1 MNQLAI
7 IIPYY
12 KIDFFEETLKSV
24 ASQSNRNFTLYIGN
38 DASPNNP
45 VVLIQKYFK
54 DHEYKY
60 YEYSKNIGASNL
72 ALQWQRILENVH
84 EEWFHILGDDD
95 IISENFVQEFY
106 TNLDDI
112 EKQNIN
118 VVKFSQALID
128 ERRNVITEFTQYKTI
143 ENSVSLWQ
151 KKFHLNHRSSL
162 SEHIFR
168 KKSFDIFRF
177 KEFPLAWHTDD
188 LAVLEYSYFKNIF
201 FINNATVL
209 VRVSSLSISGDTEN
223 DSYNEK
229 KIEAKY
235 QFIGFVI
242 NNYYSQLGRDV
253 LQLMIKTQI
262 EFCWIYKKKLNINL
276 FKLYY
281 YLKSYKQILGIPRK
295 SLLLLTNRKPY
306 LTFKHYSKLIEK
318 TYNYLHYFLSIK
330 LNKNLK
336 KQRQNPKSIPVII
349 INYNQLYYLKILVNF
364 LQERK
369 FENIIIVD
377 NNSDYPPLLEY
388 YKSIKEF
395 ITIETMS
402 SNLGHLVFF
411 ENKDLQKKYGNGY
424 FVLTDPDIVPNSN
437 LPEDF
442 LGQMIAILDD
452 YFSTTTKVGFA
463 LDLETIPDTFPLKQ
477 KVLKWE
483 KKFWKNKLKDNLY
496 RANID
501 TTFALYKPYYPKH
514 YKDLPFF
521 QGVRVADQ
529 YTAIHGGWYI
539 DPLQYSEE
547 NLHYIN
553 SVDKSSSWK
562 LDNHGKHD
570 NKVTAVYKN

>member
-1 MNQLAI
+1 
-7 IIPYY
+7 
-12 KIDFFEETLKSV
+12 
-24 ASQSNRNFTLYIGN
+24 
-38 DASPNNP
+38 
-45 VVLIQKYFK
+45 
-54 DHEYKY
+54 
-60 YEYSKNIGASNL
+60 
-72 ALQWQRILENVH
+72 
-84 EEWFHILGDDD
+84 
-95 IISENFVQEFY
+95 
-106 TNLDDI
+106 
-112 EKQNIN
+112 
-118 VVKFSQALID
+118 
-128 ERRNVITEFTQYKTI
+128 
-143 ENSVSLWQ
+143 
-151 KKFHLNHRSSL
+151 
-162 SEHIFR
+162 
-168 KKSFDIFRF
+168 
-177 KEFPLAWHTDD
+177 
-188 LAVLEYSYFKNIF
+188 
-201 FINNATVL
+201 
-209 VRVSSLSISGDTEN
+209 
-223 DSYNEK
+223 
-229 KIEAKY
+229 
-235 QFIGFVI
+235 
-242 NNYYSQLGRDV
+242 
-253 LQLMIKTQI
+253 
-262 EFCWIYKKKLNINL
+262 
-276 FKLYY
+276 
-281 YLKSYKQILGIPRK
+281 
-295 SLLLLTNRKPY
+295 
-306 LTFKHYSKLIEK
+306 
-318 TYNYLHYFLSIK
+318 
-330 LNKNLK
+330 LK

-562 LDNHGKHD
+562 LDNNGKHD
-570 NKVTAVYKN
+570 NKGTAVYKN